1 MPFSIMPQS
10 YGTIWSTGKLNCLIL
25 TSAPHPAL
33 HIPMSN
39 DTQPHSAE
47 TKKVKASIVSAYSDN
62 EGLTTECLPD
72 EFVQGIC
79 SLEKHLEMPI
89 WLLVQ
94 NEEYRHIDP
103 GLYEQFFD
111 QRDSLPEDQPAALLI
126 HSNGG
131 DTTAAYKLAAL
142 LVKRCGAFTALIP
155 SCAKSA
161 ATLIAIGSS
170 EIILGRYAELG
181 PLDIQVLNE
190 KDEKME
196 SALNHVQALERLGA
210 DSMRV
215 MDAMVRMLL
224 SRMDKPM
231 NDIVRVA
238 IEFSTSLVR
247 PLMENIDVVEYTRR
261 SRELKMGE
269 EYAIRLLRH
278 NYHEIKAKRIARS
291 LVSNYPDHGFVI
303 DIHEAKAIG
312 LDATMPHGEVA
323 EAYTQ
328 ILPYLDGRLAAIGS
342 LNRNL

>member
-1 MPFSIMPQS
+1 M
-10 YGTIWSTGKLNCLIL
+10 
-25 TSAPHPAL
+25 
-33 HIPMSN
+33 
-39 DTQPHSAE
+39 
-47 TKKVKASIVSAYSDN
+47 SAYSEDG
-62 EGLTTECLPD
+62 GLSTERLPD
-72 EFVQGIC
+72 EFVQGIY
-79 SLEKHLEMPI
+79 SLEEHLKMPV
-89 WLLVQ
+89 WLWIE
-94 NEEYRHIDP
+94 NEEHGPISP

-111 QRDSLPEDQPAALLI
+111 QRDKLPEDQPVALLI
-126 HSNGG
+126 HSEGG
-131 DTTAAYKLAAL
+131 DTAAAYKLATL
-142 LVKRCGAFTALIP
+142 LVKRCGEFTALIP

-215 MDAMVRMLL
+215 MDSMVRMLL

-231 NDIVRVA
+231 NDIVRFA

-269 EYAIRLLRH
+269 EYAIRLLKN
-278 NYHEIKAKRIARS
+278 NYNDTKAKRISRS
-291 LVSNYPDHGFVI
+291 LVSDYPDHGFVI
-303 DIHEAKAIG
+303 DCDEAKDIG
-312 LDATMPHGEVA
+312 LDATLPHGEVA
-323 EAYTQ
+323 DAYTK
-328 ILPYLDGRLAAIGS
+328 ILPYLDGRLAAIG
-342 LNRNL
+342 LLKRNPEG